1 MKKVIKILIL
11 VIFPVL
17 AGVGIGFY
25 GYARYQNH
33 FFPYYMEKAS
43 QDNTEDRLVSYL
55 QFTEANVE
63 AEKENEKYD
72 FYYTKNVTNEYGDLF
87 TIAIIRTYK
96 TNNAETKAKT
106 TYYVSYHLAIYNI
119 NYTNVAS
126 TLDPTNEHKLLYTE
140 LPSFSFVLT
149 DKNDDSIT
157 STFESTTIA
166 VVSSND
172 AGLDT
177 TFVYDYG
184 YSPAT
189 DANNNNLN
197 GGNPTSMRYYRLDD
211 TELDS
216 FSTDVKLVIK
226 VSSSWSE
233 SDQVDEE
240 IELDNVPTLF
250 NNKNNNK
257 TAQKNVLKEIPAAYN
272 RDIEKAGYFGF
283 VFGHY
288 IWWEALIA
296 IILVGTL
303 CGAFVVVWTADENER
318 KK

>member
-17 AGVGIGFY
+17 AGLGIGFY
-25 GYARYQNH
+25 GYARYQNR
-33 FFPYYMEKAS
+33 FFPYYMEQAS

-63 AEKENEKYD
+63 ANKENEKYE

-87 TIAIIRTYK
+87 TISIIRTYK

-106 TYYVSYHLAIYNI
+106 TYNVSYHLAIYNV
-119 NYTNVAS
+119 NYTNLAS
-126 TLDPTNEHKLLYTE
+126 TLDSSGEHKLLYSE
-140 LPSFSFVLT
+140 LPTFSFVLT
-149 DKNDDSIT
+149 DNNDESIT
-157 STFESTTIA
+157 LSLESTTIA

-172 AGLDT
+172 ADLDT

-184 YSPAT
+184 YSPET
-189 DANNNNLN
+189 DSENNNLN
-197 GGNPTSMRYYRLDD
+197 GGNPTSMRYYRLED
-211 TELDS
+211 TELDT
-216 FSTDVKLVIK
+216 FSTSVKLEVK

-233 SDQVDEE
+233 ADQVDEL

-250 NNKNNNK
+250 NNKYNNK
-257 TAQKNVLKEIPAAYN
+257 TAQKNALKEIPAAYN
-272 RDIEKAGYFGF
+272 KDIKEAGYFGF

-288 IWWEALIA
+288 IWWEVLIA